1 MKNTPLEKLIICPEC
16 HTLHRKIKLK
26 KEKAAYCSE
35 CEYLLYYRH
44 KNLLDK
50 GMALALATLIT
61 FVMASSF
68 PIVRIEMSGIWHDL
82 TLPFVFV
89 TLFKEEFFVV
99 GMIVSFLIF
108 FVPLLYIVI
117 YLVMNGREGF
127 REHMLLGWAYILI
140 PLGIAVVS
148 FYFVSGQT
156 PGLKAYDLK
165 VIDVQTGE
173 KPTLLS
179 AILRFLFFNL
189 TFFTF
194 FGLFVPLF
202 RGDMKWFLLSIIKSQ
217 SYILN
222 LPFMSFIKYAIM
234 EKLF

>member
-44 KNLLDK
+44 ENLLDK

-99 GMIVSFLIF
+99 GLIVSFLIF

-117 YLVMNGREGF
+117 YLFVM
-127 REHMLLGWAYILI
+127 I
-140 PLGIAVVS
+140 
-148 FYFVSGQT
+148 
-156 PGLKAYDLK
+156 
-165 VIDVQTGE
+165 
-173 KPTLLS
+173 
-179 AILRFLFFNL
+179 
-189 TFFTF
+189 
-194 FGLFVPLF
+194 LF
-202 RGDMKWFLLSIIKSQ
+202 RLRRGYETTRRLLIALAMLKPWNMIEIFLISILVALIKLIGYAQIVFGTSFFALAAF
-217 SYILN
+217 IL
-222 LPFMSFIKYAIM
+222 LDIYLTKRIRLADLWDLRDEIYH
-234 EKLF
+234 EKK